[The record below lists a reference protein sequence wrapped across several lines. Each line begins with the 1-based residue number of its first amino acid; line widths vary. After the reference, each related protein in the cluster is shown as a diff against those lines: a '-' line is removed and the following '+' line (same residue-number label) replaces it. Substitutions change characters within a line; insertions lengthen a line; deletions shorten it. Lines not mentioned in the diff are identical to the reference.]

1 MHEVDCRGM
10 RCPIPIIMVA
20 ERVKEEKAGSKIVL
34 LSDDPATWP
43 DLQAWGRMQE
53 HVVKQIDQ
61 VTFEITV

>member
-1 MHEVDCRGM
+1 
-10 RCPIPIIMVA
+10 MVA
-20 ERVKEEKAGSKIVL
+20 ERVKEEKAGSKVVL
-34 LSDDPATWP
+34 LSDDPASWP